1 MFYLILAIMLVLF
14 YIFVAPKN
22 VKGTINLIVAVFLL
36 VALFAALLLGF
47 LKIMQ
52 FPSEVWI
59 GLVLVLIGLWALR
72 DIHYMDRESKKIAV
86 DGLSSRSTHR

>member
-22 VKGTINLIVAVFLL
+22 VRGTINIILAVFVLVLL
-36 VALFAALLLGF
+36 SIALVFGF

-52 FPSEVWI
+52 LSTEVWI
-59 GLVLVLIGLWALR
+59 GMVIVLIGLWALW
-72 DIHYMDRESKKIAV
+72 DIHYLDRPSKRK
-86 DGLSSRSTHR
+86 

>member
-22 VKGTINLIVAVFLL
+22 VRGTMNIILAVFVLVLL
-36 VALFAALLLGF
+36 SIALVFGF

-52 FPSEVWI
+52 LSTEVWVGMVI
-59 GLVLVLIGLWALR
+59 VLIGLWALW
-72 DIHYMDRESKKIAV
+72 DIHYLDRPSKRK
-86 DGLSSRSTHR
+86 

>member
-22 VKGTINLIVAVFLL
+22 VRGTINIILAVFVLVLL
-36 VALFAALLLGF
+36 SIALVFGF

-52 FPSEVWI
+52 LSTEVWVGMVI
-59 GLVLVLIGLWALR
+59 VLIGLWALW
-72 DIHYMDRESKKIAV
+72 DIHYLDRP
-86 DGLSSRSTHR
+86 SRRK

>member
-22 VKGTINLIVAVFLL
+22 VRGTINIILAVFVLVLL
-36 VALFAALLLGF
+36 SIALVFGF

-52 FPSEVWI
+52 LSTEVWVGMVI
-59 GLVLVLIGLWALR
+59 VLIGLWALW
-72 DIHYMDRESKKIAV
+72 DIHYLDRPSKRK
-86 DGLSSRSTHR
+86 

>member
-22 VKGTINLIVAVFLL
+22 VRGTMNIILAVFVLVLL
-36 VALFAALLLGF
+36 SIALVFGF

-52 FPSEVWI
+52 FPKEIWV
-59 GLVLVLIGLWALR
+59 GLLMILIGFWAMR
-72 DIHYMDRESKKIAV
+72 DIYQLNDDTKF
-86 DGLSSRSTHR
+86 

>member
-22 VKGTINLIVAVFLL
+22 VRGTINIILAVFVLVLL
-36 VALFAALLLGF
+36 SIALVHGF

-52 FPSEVWI
+52 LSTEVWVGMVI
-59 GLVLVLIGLWALR
+59 VLIGLWALW
-72 DIHYMDRESKKIAV
+72 DIHYLDRPSKRK
-86 DGLSSRSTHR
+86 